1 MVLLALCG
9 LAFFFRLGDS
19 AIADLDEAFY
29 AEAGREMIESGDW
42 ITPHYN
48 DDVRLNKPILFYW
61 LIALSYTVLGVGETA
76 ARMFSAC
83 SGLGLVFIAYGVA
96 RRWIGPSAGLLA
108 GGMAATCL
116 GMGWM
121 ARQSLPDL
129 PLSFFVT
136 LGTWSAIEALTPGVA
151 HARRWLLLT
160 AVALAL
166 GVLTKGPIALAVPAV
181 VLVPLV
187 WWEHRTARR
196 ENRPHIRPI
205 GAADVLAASALILTI
220 AAPWYLLAEHAN
232 PGTSA
237 RFILVEN
244 LARFATPRF
253 NEPRGLV
260 YYAPILM
267 AALAPWSPF
276 MLLWVAPAWRLVR
289 TRRSLS
295 RVEARLI
302 CWAGAPLVLLSLS
315 IGKQPRY
322 ILPCLVPIILALARS
337 TCLRAFDR
345 SSARSPMFVVAGMAA
360 GLMMIQVGVGVWQ
373 GRHVL
378 ATIDAGWS
386 VTPVVCILIAGG
398 LVVLT
403 AVLAWRWLPAVMVVA
418 SAITWLAFH
427 DAVRLLGRPEP
438 VELVAS
444 VVRADPPDI
453 LCACGVF
460 HRNLAFYS
468 QRRIISA
475 STLDRIQTVLDS
487 PTLVYAVVDSV
498 MLDAIE
504 SMARRRYTRVL
515 EVPYLSASSIGFGPL
530 LGPRLPR
537 EVQRVILVRNR

>member
-29 AEAGREMIESGDW
+29 AEAGREMIERGDW

-48 DDVRLNKPILFYW
+48 DRVRLYKPILFYW
-61 LIALSYTVLGVGETA
+61 LVALSYKVLGVTETA
-76 ARMFSAC
+76 ARVVSAC
-83 SGLGLVFIAYGVA
+83 SGLGLVFIAYGVG

-108 GGMAATCL
+108 GAMAATCF

-129 PLSFFVT
+129 PLAFFMT
-136 LGTWSAIEALTPGVA
+136 LGTWCAIEALTPGVA
-151 HARRWLLLT
+151 HARRWLLLA
-160 AVALAL
+160 AVAVAL

-181 VLVPLV
+181 VLAPLV
-187 WWEHRTARR
+187 WWEHWTARR
-196 ENRPHIRPI
+196 EDASSGRLRRGRARRI
-205 GAADVLAASALILTI
+205 GVMHVAG
-220 AAPWYLLAEHAN
+220 PWYLLAEHAN
-232 PGTSA
+232 RHVGTVRS
-237 RFILVEN
+237 RQN
-244 LARFATPRF
+244 LARFAAPRF
-253 NEPRGLV
+253 NEPQGLV
-260 YYAPILM
+260 CYVPVWWHCSRRGRLHA
-267 AALAPWSPF
+267 
-276 MLLWVAPAWRLVR
+276 WVAHWRLVR

-302 CWAGAPLVLLSLS
+302 CWAGAPLLLLSLS

-337 TCLRAFDR
+337 ICRGAFDR
-345 SSARSPMFVVAGMAA
+345 SSARSPMLVVAGVAA
-360 GLMMIQVGVGVWQ
+360 GLMLIQVGVGVWQ

-403 AVLAWRWLPAVMVVA
+403 AVLAWRWLPAVMAVA
-418 SAITWLAFH
+418 STITWLAFH
-427 DAVRLLGRPEP
+427 DAVRLSGRPEP
-438 VELVAS
+438 VEIVAS

-468 QRRIISA
+468 QRRIISV
-475 STLDRIQTVLDS
+475 STLDRIQAVLDS
-487 PTLVYAVVDSV
+487 PTVVYAVVDSV
-498 MLDAIE
+498 MLDKIE
-504 SMARRRYTRVL
+504 SMAGRRYTHAL
-515 EVPYLSASSIGFGPL
+515 EVPYLSATSIGVSRL